1 VRNLSYVGRRRPV
14 GELLIEA
21 ELITRDQLQYALELQ
36 GGNGTKL
43 GDILVKEGLVS
54 PQDLASVLSL
64 QLNIPF
70 VELKRYLIQ
79 PEALKL
85 VPETLA
91 RKYTVLP
98 LTIEEDGL
106 LMVMADPENLQAIED
121 LQARTRMRIKPAL
134 STLSEI
140 KEALDQNYR
149 AVAEIEK
156 QLSHIPGIEELI
168 EAEPRVS
175 PAAVAEAPIVR
186 ALDLLI
192 TQAIRDRA
200 SDIHIEPQEDRLR
213 IRNRIDG
220 ILHDSMSL
228 PLSVHPPLISRIKI
242 LANMNI
248 ADRRRPQDG
257 QFSFQAG
264 KNTVDIRVASSDTVH
279 GEMMVLRLLDKSF
292 AVLDLARLG
301 FMPESYQLF
310 LKMLRAPHG
319 MLLVSGPTG
328 SGKTTTLYAAI
339 NQMDKQENKVIT
351 IEDPVEYRFADITQI
366 PINPRAGVTFA
377 NGLRAILR
385 LDPDVILV
393 GEIRDS
399 ETAQIAIQA
408 ALTGHLVLSSIHAND
423 SIGVLFRLLDL
434 GVEPFLITSAL
445 VGIVSQRMVRHICPN
460 CRTLGKRPVDE
471 VLAYKEEMG
480 EERTEFH
487 SGTGCNYCAQT
498 GYRGRTGVFEILVMS
513 EAIRRKL
520 LTNESA
526 DGLYAQALKENMAT
540 MRRDGM
546 LKVKEGITTPYEV
559 IRNVFSL
566 AH

>member
-1 VRNLSYVGRRRPV
+1 VRNLSYVGRRRPL

-21 ELITRDQLQYALELQ
+21 GLITRDHLQRALELQ

-43 GDILVKEGLVS
+43 GEILVKEGVVS
-54 PQDLASVLSL
+54 SGDLASILSL
-64 QLNIPF
+64 QLNVPF
-70 VELKRYLIQ
+70 VELKRYRIQ

-85 VPETLA
+85 VPESLA
-91 RKYTVLP
+91 RKYSVVP
-98 LTIEEDGL
+98 LTLEEDGL
-106 LMVMADPENLQAIED
+106 LLAMADPENLQAIED
-121 LQARTRMRIKPAL
+121 LQARARTRIKPAL
-134 STLSEI
+134 CTLTDI
-140 KEALDQNYR
+140 KEALDLNYK
-149 AVAEIEK
+149 ASAEIEA
-156 QLSHIPGIEELI
+156 QLSHIPGLDDIA
-168 EAEPRVS
+168 EAEARVS
-175 PAAVAEAPIVR
+175 SAAVAEAPIVR

-192 TQAIRDRA
+192 TQAVRDRA

-220 ILHDSMSL
+220 ILHESMSL
-228 PLSVHPPLISRIKI
+228 PLSVHPSLISRIKI

-257 QFSFQAG
+257 QFSFQTG
-264 KNTVDIRVASSDTVH
+264 KNVVDIRVASSDTVY

-292 AVLDLARLG
+292 AVLDLAKLG
-301 FMPESYQLF
+301 FLPDSYQLF
-310 LKMLRAPHG
+310 QKMLRAPHG
-319 MLLVSGPTG
+319 MILVSGPTG

-339 NQMDKQENKVIT
+339 NQMDKEENKVIT
-351 IEDPVEYRFADITQI
+351 IEDPVEYRFAEINQI

-423 SIGVLFRLLDL
+423 SVGVLFRLLDL

-460 CRTLGKRPVDE
+460 CRTKTKRPVE
-471 VLAYKEEMG
+471 EALAYKEAMG
-480 EERTEFH
+480 EEKTEFQVG
-487 SGTGCNYCAQT
+487 SGCNYCAQT

-520 LTNESA
+520 LTNDSA
-526 DGLYAQALKENMAT
+526 DEIYAQALKENMTT

-546 LKVKEGITTPYEV
+546 QKVKEGVTTPYEV